1 MTQYSLWLAKYN
13 EVLDFIATN
22 HRTLSRYR
30 LEEHNMLN
38 WLKANRKLM
47 NAGELHPSGRG
58 SREDINSKSEDN
70 LTLIK

>member
-1 MTQYSLWLAKYN
+1 MTQNSHRLAKYN

-22 HRTLSRYR
+22 HRNPTRHR
-30 LEEHNMLN
+30 LEDHNMLN

-47 NAGELHPSGRG
+47 NAGELRPPGRG

-70 LTLIK
+70 LTQI